1 MEHNVIKTYTGKYV
15 NVTAPTVDKICIE
28 DIAHALS
35 VIPRYNGHY
44 PRILTVAEHCLNVV
58 KQVEKRSDC
67 TPRMKMH
74 ALLHDASEAYLCD
87 LPRPIK
93 KAMKGYWGF
102 EQEFMDVI
110 FKKYG
115 VDESEYLEIIDAADT
130 AVFDTEWAVWT
141 HWDENRTHGKTRAD
155 IKKDFLETFYS
166 IAQTMKYDK

>member
-1 MEHNVIKTYTGKYV
+1 MEHNIIKTYTGERV
-15 NVTAPTVDKICIE
+15 NVTAPNQRKIHIE

-74 ALLHDASEAYLCD
+74 ALLCNASEAYLCN

-102 EQEFMDVI
+102 EQEFMDAI
-110 FKKYG
+110 LHRYG
-115 VDESEYLEIIDAADT
+115 VDEGEYLEIIDAADT
-130 AVFDTEWAVWT
+130 TVSETEETVWANWS
-141 HWDENRTHGKTRAD
+141 ENRTHGKTRSE
-155 IKKDFLETFYS
+155 IKKEFIDKYYS